1 MNQVV
6 PFQPTHFSF
15 GEFIPP
21 THKINVIWT
30 EGSACELT
38 IYFSETQSIIKSQ
51 KTDATFGEISKI
63 VASMWDGLGENEKT
77 VSFNLKMT
85 YRSELVEWSE
95 IRSILIA

>member
-1 MNQVV
+1 MI
-6 PFQPTHFSF
+6 S
-15 GEFIPP
+15 
-21 THKINVIWT
+21 T
-30 EGSACELT
+30 EGSAVCELT

-85 YRSELVEWSE
+85 
-95 IRSILIA
+95 

>member
-1 MNQVV
+1 M
-6 PFQPTHFSF
+6 
-15 GEFIPP
+15 
-21 THKINVIWT
+21 IWT

-77 VSFNLKMT
+77 VSLNIKMT
-85 YRSELVEWSE
+85 YNLPELVEWSE
-95 IRSILIA
+95 TDSLGGCSKWF